1 MKKFAQVLIDKLN
14 LFLGNTVQEPLSEEE
29 ADQREM
35 MDKIELALYKKA
47 AVHVIY
53 SNQKSITGEIVKW
66 DQDRQQL
73 IVKNFSKKMSAIIR
87 LRTIQKISLV
97 PEGIRKSQ
105 KSLDKSSSKLYFF
118 VLDTYIAV
126 VEWALLR

>member
-1 MKKFAQVLIDKLN
+1 MKKFVQVLLERLN
-14 LFLGNTVQEPLSEEE
+14 QFLGNRVQKPVEDEEL
-29 ADQREM
+29 DQQLVLDR
-35 MDKIELALYKKA
+35 IQLALYKKA

-73 IVKNFSKKMSAIIR
+73 IVKNFSKNMSAIIR

-105 KSLDKSSSKLYFF
+105 KSLGQK
-118 VLDTYIAV
+118 
-126 VEWALLR
+126 

>member
-1 MKKFAQVLIDKLN
+1 MKKFAQLLIDKLN

-29 ADQREM
+29 ADQREYIDM
-35 MDKIELALYKKA
+35 IELALYKKA

-73 IVKNFSKKMSAIIR
+73 IVKNFSKNMSAIIR

-97 PEGIRKSQ
+97 PEGIRISQ
-105 KSLDKSSSKLYFF
+105 KSLGQN
-118 VLDTYIAV
+118 
-126 VEWALLR
+126 

>member
-105 KSLDKSSSKLYFF
+105 KSLGQKKFQTLFFRFRYLY
-118 VLDTYIAV
+118 
-126 VEWALLR
+126 RSG